1 VNIMVVGDA
10 PRVAAGV
17 ERAPSPRADFD
28 DFFARHYRATVRLLS
43 AGGEHAEDAVQEAF
57 TQAYTRWPKVS
68 AYDRPDA
75 WVLRVAVNRMSNER
89 RRLRRRDRNAHRMLE
104 HDTIEP
110 ASPTD
115 HLAAAIRRLPPRQ
128 RMALT
133 LRYLADLDIAEVAD
147 AMEISEGAVRY
158 HLHEARAALR
168 DRLVD
173 DAPGAHHA

>member
-1 VNIMVVGDA
+1 VNIMMVSEA
-10 PRVAAGV
+10 PRLDAGV
-17 ERAPSPRADFD
+17 ERTPASRADFD

-43 AGGEHAEDAVQEAF
+43 AGGDHAEDAVQEAF
-57 TQAYTRWPKVS
+57 TQAYTRWSKVS

-75 WVLRVAVNRMSNER
+75 WVLRVAVNRMLNER

-104 HDTIEP
+104 RETTEP
-110 ASPTD
+110 PNPAD
-115 HLAAAIRRLPPRQ
+115 DLAAAVRLLPPRQ

-147 AMEISEGAVRY
+147 AMQITEGAVRY

-168 DRLVD
+168 DRLAD
-173 DAPGAHHA
+173 DATGVT